1 MKPVVA
7 RPAARRDIERA
18 IGYYLDEGALDA
30 ADRLVD
36 ELHGAF
42 EHLARH
48 PGTGS
53 PRYGKLLGLPG
64 LRGWRL
70 NDFPYLIFYI
80 ERPERVDVIR
90 VLHGARDIAATLLDD
105 AEPA

>member
-1 MKPVVA
+1 MKPVAA
-7 RPAARRDIERA
+7 RPAALRDIERA
-18 IGYYLDEGALDA
+18 IGYYLDEGAFEA
-30 ADRLVD
+30 ADRLAN

-53 PRYGKLLGLPG
+53 PRYGKLLDLPG

-70 NDFPYLIFYI
+70 NDFPYLIFYF
-80 ERPERVDVIR
+80 ERTERIDVIR
-90 VLHGARDIAATLLDD
+90 VLHGARDIAAALLDND
-105 AEPA
+105 KPA